1 LTQYLE
7 RKIPYG
13 KIDQTASWFK
23 PVSFLEEDAKP
34 QEIKPV

>member
-1 LTQYLE
+1 LTQYFE

-23 PVSFLEEDAKP
+23 LASYLEEDSKP